1 MEKEKRYTV
10 TIDLYIYEKNDDD
23 AKKEAQKIINVLNG
37 RDDCKANVLSIHEAP
52 FSTIGEARNI
62 LWGGQRDFEKEKENL
77 GYRRLNLDYIER
89 GEK

>member
-37 RDDCKANVLSIHEAP
+37 RDDCRADVLSIFETP
-52 FSTIGEARNI
+52 FAS
-62 LWGGQRDFEKEKENL
+62 FEKREVK
-77 GYRRLNLDYIER
+77 
-89 GEK
+89 